1 MTDAGYLQNLRD
13 EAKCRKYEK
22 TVISQTEAIFR
33 RPVNIQR
40 QLNDHFRIEFPLRP
54 TPAQFREF
62 YTATRERYRAICFMS
77 VPGVL
82 YDGTPVQ
89 IPVTAPSYILCF
101 LKSFSYAMS
110 ILLCSSCDV
119 LLLTLLFTLT
129 GGDLSHHCH
138 TPWKWICCRVPY
150 SRIKQLCCWF

>member
-1 MTDAGYLQNLRD
+1 MLSYCRLKMADAGYLQNLRD

-89 IPVTAPSYILCF
+89 IDLNAIMRYKRLMRSVVKFLPTVCSYL
-101 LKSFSYAMS
+101 
-110 ILLCSSCDV
+110 
-119 LLLTLLFTLT
+119 
-129 GGDLSHHCH
+129 
-138 TPWKWICCRVPY
+138 
-150 SRIKQLCCWF
+150 